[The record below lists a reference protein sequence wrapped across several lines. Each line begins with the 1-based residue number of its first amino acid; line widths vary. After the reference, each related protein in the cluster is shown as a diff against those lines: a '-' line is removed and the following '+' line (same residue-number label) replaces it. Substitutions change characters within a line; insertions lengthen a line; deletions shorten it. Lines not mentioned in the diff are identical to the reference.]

1 MQDAMKVPATTSMQ
15 NILPKASDG
24 SKQAPIP
31 VGDTTPEAILVFF
44 FLIHS
49 L

>member
-1 MQDAMKVPATTSMQ
+1 MQ

-31 VGDTTPEAILVFF
+31 VGDTTPVAILVFF